1 MNEQPITSLYDTR
14 LYINRE
20 LSWLEFNQRVLD
32 EAYNQEVPLLE
43 RIKFLAIAAS
53 NLDEFF
59 MVRVAG
65 LKHALLQAVSPNLN
79 PDGMPPAEQLSRI
92 SKRAH
97 DMVEA
102 QYSVFRE
109 QLLPALGDHQIRILR
124 PLDLSPEQRRY
135 LADRFAY
142 HIYPVLTPLAIDPGH
157 PLPPLKNKSLNLAIV
172 LERSSAWRETSI
184 FAVVQVPSM
193 LGRLVEVKP
202 AEGRAVMLLE
212 DVIAMHTS
220 LLFPGSRAVG
230 CWPFRITR
238 NSDLTIDEEGSE
250 DLLHTIQKEVRRRDR
265 GNAVRVEL
273 AQGASAEITKFLAS
287 SLKLEHDD
295 FYLIDGPLNLPDL
308 MKLAP
313 TDTPKELRDE
323 PFLPSYIP
331 AFEQEDTIFEAISTG
346 DIFLH
351 HPYESFDYVVD
362 FITQAAEDPAVLA
375 IKQTLYRTSG
385 DSPVVRALA
394 RAAELGKQVTALVE
408 LKARFDE
415 ENNIAWAHTLA
426 EAGVHVVYGVIGL
439 KTHCK
444 LALVVRRE
452 GGALKRYVHLSTGN
466 YNPSTAK
473 LYTDISLFTC
483 RDAFGEDATAL
494 FNLLTGYSRPPH
506 WHRFTV
512 APLGL
517 QEKIISLIDN
527 EAEQAKKTGKGRIIA
542 KMNSLVDA
550 ETIRALYA
558 ASQAGVQIDLLIR
571 GICCLRPGVPEI
583 SENIRVTSV
592 VDRFLEHSRMFY
604 FEAGGREELY
614 LSSADWMPRNFQ
626 RRVEILFPVED
637 PNIKIILRRDILGT
651 MLADNV
657 KAKRLTPEGIYIR
670 VPRNEGDEM
679 IRSQERFLLSAK
691 QKAEPDISPELRI
704 RMALS
709 SKRETSDPRIPV
721 ARNPS
726 EQTKQ

>member
-1 MNEQPITSLYDTR
+1 MSEQPISSLHDPR
-14 LYINRE
+14 LYLNRE

-32 EAYNQEVPLLE
+32 EAYNPSVPLLE
-43 RIKFLAIAAS
+43 RLKFLAISSS

-65 LKHALLQAVSPNLN
+65 LKQQLQTMNQGTGPDNLS
-79 PDGMPPAEQLSRI
+79 PAEQLLLV

-97 DMVEA
+97 EMVES
-102 QYSVFRE
+102 QYSLLRE
-109 QLLPALGDHQIRILR
+109 RLLPELAQHQIQISH
-124 PLDLSPEQRRY
+124 PLDLTAEQRRY
-135 LADRFAY
+135 LADRFSY

-172 LERSSAWRETSI
+172 LERSSAWRDTSV
-184 FAVVQVPSM
+184 FAVVQVPTM
-193 LGRLVEVKP
+193 LGRLVEIKP
-202 AEGRAVMLLE
+202 SNGRLFMLLE
-212 DVIAMHTS
+212 DVISMHITH
-220 LLFPGSRAVG
+220 LFPGARATG

-238 NSDLTIDEEGSE
+238 NFDMTINEEESE

-265 GNAVRVEL
+265 GNAVRLEL
-273 AQGASAEITKFLAS
+273 AQGASSEIAKFLSS
-287 SLKLEHDD
+287 SLKLDHEDL
-295 FYLIDGPLNLPDL
+295 YLIDGPLHLSDL
-308 MKLAP
+308 MRLAP
-313 TDTPKELRDE
+313 PDTPKNLKDE
-323 PFLPSYIP
+323 PFIPAYIP
-331 AFEQEDTIFEAISTG
+331 AFEQADTIFEAISKG

-362 FITQAAEDPAVLA
+362 FIQQAAEDPEVLA

-394 RAAELGKQVTALVE
+394 RAAELGKQVTAIVE

-415 ENNIAWAHTLA
+415 ENNIAWARALE

-439 KTHCK
+439 KTHSK
-444 LALVVRRE
+444 IAIVVRRE
-452 GGALKRYVHLSTGN
+452 NDTLKRYVHLSTGN
-466 YNPSTAK
+466 YNPNTAR

-483 RDAFGEDATAL
+483 REAFGEDATAL
-494 FNLLTGYSRPPH
+494 FNLLTGYSKPPQ

-542 KMNSLVDA
+542 KMNALVDA

-558 ASQAGVQIDLLIR
+558 ASQAGVQIDLLVR
-571 GICCLRPGVPEI
+571 GICCLRPNVPGI

-626 RRVEILFPVED
+626 RRVEILFPIED
-637 PNIKIILRRDILGT
+637 PLIKLILRRDILGT
-651 MLADNV
+651 MLADNT
-657 KAKRLTPEGIYIR
+657 KAKRLTQDGTYLKIERQEGEEA
-670 VPRNEGDEM
+670 V
-679 IRSQERFLLSAK
+679 RSQEKFLETAK
-691 QKAEPDISPELRI
+691 QKFEPEIAPELRI

-709 SKRETSDPRIPV
+709 SKREASDPRVPAV
-721 ARNPS
+721 RAPH
-726 EQTKQ
+726 